1 MDRARQLLAEKRQR
15 TADLTKARSVRR
27 PAQARYVRSAPL
39 KQKYRGMPMPS
50 PKDQS
55 PKPPGVATFGRVVNH
70 QAARKEKAEKEARIA
85 ASRR

>member
-1 MDRARQLLAEKRQR
+1 
-15 TADLTKARSVRR
+15 
-27 PAQARYVRSAPL
+27 
-39 KQKYRGMPMPS
+39 MPS